1 MNTPKGIRQKAGPH
15 PNPPSQGRGRGS
27 RNVRSKL
34 EMPPPRKSVRQ
45 NAPTALPAINFF
57 TQVYAVVRMIP
68 KGQVATYGQVA
79 AILENPRAARTVGWA
94 LNGLPDAMESEVPW
108 HRVIN
113 AQGRI
118 SNSGSRHGGAEE
130 QARRLKREGV
140 KFDKTGRCDL
150 RQYLWEPPMN
160 LRLGA

>member
-1 MNTPKGIRQKAGPH
+1 MPTPSR
-15 PNPPSQGRGRGS
+15 RG
-27 RNVRSKL
+27 
-34 EMPPPRKSVRQ
+34 VRQ
-45 NAPTALPAINFF
+45 NAHPTQPSHVSGRRSAHTDNVPAVNFF
-57 TQVYAVVRMIP
+57 TQVYAVVRLIP

-94 LNGLPDAMESEVPW
+94 LNGLPDGMESDVPW

-118 SNSGSRHGGAEE
+118 SNSGGRHGGAEE

-140 KFDKTGRCDL
+140 KFDKSGRCDL
-150 RQYLWEPPMN
+150 RRYLWEPPIN
-160 LRLGA
+160 LRVGRKA